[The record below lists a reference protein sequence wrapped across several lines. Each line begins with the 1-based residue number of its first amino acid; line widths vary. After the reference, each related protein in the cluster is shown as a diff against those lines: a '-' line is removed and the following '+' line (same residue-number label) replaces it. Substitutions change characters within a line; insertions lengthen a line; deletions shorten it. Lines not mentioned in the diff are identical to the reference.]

1 MPHASHACRQHH
13 AQGINTIDLR
23 CERHANRLCIVCILC
38 AASGMSMGS
47 VQVMLQDNEED
58 GTHNDVSELNYAV

>member
-1 MPHASHACRQHH
+1 
-13 AQGINTIDLR
+13 
-23 CERHANRLCIVCILC
+23 
-38 AASGMSMGS
+38 MSMGS